1 MYVRVLIFKR
11 GQPGILLCTTFVCT
25 IHYED
30 IHVHTLAIIH
40 SKCNHLVQCFL
51 FTVRTRDILS
61 NIGGGLWSFG
71 TKQLAVTS
79 AMVAL
84 VKTKS
89 LLFNFT
95 KMVTKTVTKKK
106 TNKENVP
113 ERIEIIFDTMKIT
126 KNLPIMNKTSHIDT
140 FRYTKHLGC

>member
-1 MYVRVLIFKR
+1 MTIFIWKSKIFYNVGIFSNVPTGELSLEFVYMYFRVLIFKR

-30 IHVHTLAIIH
+30 IHVHTLAIIY
-40 SKCNHLVQCFL
+40 SKCNHLDQYLL
-51 FTVRTRDILS
+51 FTVRTWDILS

-95 KMVTKTVTKKK
+95 KLVTKTGTKKR
-106 TNKENVP
+106 TN
-113 ERIEIIFDTMKIT
+113 
-126 KNLPIMNKTSHIDT
+126 
-140 FRYTKHLGC
+140 